1 MFIGL
6 SGEGFRMLEQ
16 ERVKLLFGPYRTPK
30 CKVGHRLRC
39 VMRGKVTVAGL
50 SDAPIQWPY
59 VPQPGGNGYRSLIL
73 CGDLVRAVRRES
85 EIAVM
90 HWWSVSRHTVLKW
103 RKALGV
109 EKNTD
114 GTRDLASRWAP
125 AAMPRQARRAK
136 PLPSASLA
144 FCLCHKSNLSR
155 IFR

>member
-1 MFIGL
+1 
-6 SGEGFRMLEQ
+6 MLEQ

-30 CKVGHRLRC
+30 CKVGRRLRC

-85 EIAVM
+85 ETAVA
-90 HWWSVSRHTVLKW
+90 HWWGVSRHTVLKW

-114 GTRDLASRWAP
+114 AN
-125 AAMPRQARRAK
+125 
-136 PLPSASLA
+136 LA
-144 FCLCHKSNLSR
+144 FRRPIWAEEEFDACVFSSEGDVTGVP
-155 IFR
+155 